1 MPLTYWEKLIN
12 FYYKLIVGTSGA
24 ANPEIQN
31 LATKLLTVTLKL
43 SCSIS
48 LPVPKLEPGLHPRVL
63 RAGMGGL
70 LYQNPSVKE
79 AGQDALQPKLN
90 SLLDPYTSMMILA
103 VGTED
108 YPISD
113 SFFLAGFSS
122 CKPKRFF
129 GTKDDL
135 FIKQFENQL
144 SLVTSRFLLS
154 PSLPLA
160 AKPRFPQADHRCN
173 DDDCD
178 YQCQTTQTDEQLP
191 LSKGLGSKD
200 NPSPGGSPA
209 RTRKIRQRKLLVS
222 LAGLAL
228 IVAIIIIATAVTLRK
243 SRLGFAEE
251 LARKISF
258 ILDDGAWKKPSR
270 AKVDMYFADPEMEVN
285 GLAGG
290 SLDQEQFIGIVCWPN
305 KKAMCLIFD
314 KHITPEPR
322 EHKVNGK
329 RVSQELVD
337 LMAKEH
343 INAMRLGP
351 GKHLHSPTLPTAV
364 KGKTFAYFM
373 SHLFQAHH
381 KSHLSDFL
389 EGAC

>member
-1 MPLTYWEKLIN
+1 MSFCKQKL
-12 FYYKLIVGTSGA
+12 
-24 ANPEIQN
+24 
-31 LATKLLTVTLKL
+31 
-43 SCSIS
+43 
-48 LPVPKLEPGLHPRVL
+48 
-63 RAGMGGL
+63 
-70 LYQNPSVKE
+70 
-79 AGQDALQPKLN
+79 
-90 SLLDPYTSMMILA
+90 
-103 VGTED
+103 
-108 YPISD
+108 
-113 SFFLAGFSS
+113 
-122 CKPKRFF
+122 
-129 GTKDDL
+129 
-135 FIKQFENQL
+135 NQL
-144 SLVTSRFLLS
+144 SKNKSHSDLSKLPEAVTIA
-154 PSLPLA
+154 PSAGLTVPEPPSQDFRKLTT
-160 AKPRFPQADHRCN
+160 
-173 DDDCD
+173 
-178 YQCQTTQTDEQLP
+178 TTQTDEQLP

-243 SRLGFAEE
+243 SRLGVAEE

-270 AKVDMYFADPEMEVN
+270 A
-285 GLAGG
+285 
-290 SLDQEQFIGIVCWPN
+290 